1 MPNAQAA
8 CHSDTNTSANRC
20 SGVDVRSQRHEKYPA
35 RLKAEQSAVTARLSD
50 PNAGSADKSVVY
62 PELRIRKQIVFTQI
76 SRHEVPNRMHR
87 GERHSGIEI
96 VIPGCQFG
104 RAFGFSPFLRRLA

>member
-50 PNAGSADKSVVY
+50 ADTGSADKSVVF
-62 PELRIRKQIVFTQI
+62 PELRIRKQIVFIQI
-76 SRHEVPNRMHR
+76 SRHEVPNRMRRDAKHT
-87 GERHSGIEI
+87 GIEI
-96 VIPGCQFG
+96 VTPGNQFG
-104 RAFGFSPFLRRLA
+104 RTLDFTCLLR